1 MPEISKESVGGRVCS
16 AKMRAGSVGESFHVY
31 VILVDREE

>member
-16 AKMRAGSVGESFHVY
+16 TKVRAGLVGESFHVY
-31 VILVDREE
+31 VILVDRKE